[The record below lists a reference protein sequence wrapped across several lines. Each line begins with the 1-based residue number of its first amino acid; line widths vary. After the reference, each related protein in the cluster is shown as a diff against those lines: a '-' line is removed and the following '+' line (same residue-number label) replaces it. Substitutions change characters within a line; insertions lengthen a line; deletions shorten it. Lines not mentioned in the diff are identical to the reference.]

1 MNPQPPSNMYRK
13 SNPQPP
19 DIDQLSEAVFGWYE
33 PTTTSQYVPRIEIN
47 LNHTQ
52 TLNPN
57 STQIN
62 RKSKSDIENM
72 RVTDT
77 RIQIWELGTWNPEA
91 SCKTLPENTILLLV
105 RCWIDHVWRRNRRQV
120 WDLRVLGKFVASSEK
135 RNPENK
141 CLEMK
146 SKQLN

>member
-1 MNPQPPSNMYRK
+1 MNPQLPSNMYRK

-77 RIQIWELGTWNPEA
+77 RI
-91 SCKTLPENTILLLV
+91 
-105 RCWIDHVWRRNRRQV
+105 
-120 WDLRVLGKFVASSEK
+120 
-135 RNPENK
+135 
-141 CLEMK
+141 
-146 SKQLN
+146 